1 MPETNWGRKETII
14 WPPHK
19 PIYTFGAVFLAVV
32 LTGLFGYLHFAFVLT
47 TRRNTSTHCTSLNLD
62 SANR

>member
-19 PIYTFGAVFLAVV
+19 PIYTFGAVFLAVI
-32 LTGLFGYLHFAFVLT
+32 LTGCSSIFAS
-47 TRRNTSTHCTSLNLD
+47 RSCSLRYN
-62 SANR
+62 SSISQSI